1 MRSIFKVCH
10 VTKNVFKSKLKSQ
23 RLMSG
28 VAAINEVKVF
38 RDNQEVVERMKVR
51 EITRLE
57 RDTRKEPQRF
67 RVEWR
72 RKGEWRR
79 A

>member
-51 EITRLE
+51 DDLAITFYGVLFSFSISKVLKSHK
-57 RDTRKEPQRF
+57 KES
-67 RVEWR
+67 
-72 RKGEWRR
+72 
-79 A
+79 